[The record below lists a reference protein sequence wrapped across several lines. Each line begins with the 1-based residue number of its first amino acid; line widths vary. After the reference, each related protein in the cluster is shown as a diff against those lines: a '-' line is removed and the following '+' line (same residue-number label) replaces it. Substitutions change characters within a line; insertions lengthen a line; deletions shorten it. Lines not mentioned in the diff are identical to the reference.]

1 MIVGQLSPCKSD
13 SILFSLLA
21 GTLDEAAFLLVVCRS
36 PTARQGSPHCGRTV
50 GLHEHPRSLLRI
62 LESRASG
69 TRLIAL
75 VLLGPLLRFDVC
87 NTTRFPTMLSRR
99 CR

>member
-36 PTARQGSPHCGRTV
+36 PTARQGSPHCA
-50 GLHEHPRSLLRI
+50 EQ
-62 LESRASG
+62 SG
-69 TRLIAL
+69 
-75 VLLGPLLRFDVC
+75 C
-87 NTTRFPTMLSRR
+87 MNTPVHF
-99 CR
+99 